1 MSRINQMQEISS
13 FVKCIVI
20 QNEAGSKGESF
31 NISNIPS
38 VTCIEMRF
46 DAFSDCALMKFESDN
61 DE

>member
-1 MSRINQMQEISS
+1 MQEISS